1 MATAS
6 ASSPVS
12 AAGGS
17 DARLASTPP
26 PQAGSAAGVAPAVSA
41 CSRAADETPLV
52 YSVSRGR
59 ACWRMLAT
67 SRADSRA
74 FTPTCQA
81 PARLQ
86 ANSDTTMAARFSPT
100 SMTRSPRATPLAGQ
114 PGRGLLRALPQLA
127 VADHAAA
134 FFVQA
139 DGVGL
144 ALRLPGKD
152 VVDAVGESE

>member
-1 MATAS
+1 
-6 ASSPVS
+6 
-12 AAGGS
+12 
-17 DARLASTPP
+17 
-26 PQAGSAAGVAPAVSA
+26 
-41 CSRAADETPLV
+41 
-52 YSVSRGR
+52 
-59 ACWRMLAT
+59 MLAT

-74 FTPTCQA
+74 FTHAA
-81 PARLQ
+81 PALQ
-86 ANSDTTMAARFSPT
+86 ANSDTTMAAQFSPT
-100 SMTRSPRATPLAGQ
+100 SMTRSPRATPWPAS
-114 PGRGLLRALPQLA
+114 PRPLRALPQLA